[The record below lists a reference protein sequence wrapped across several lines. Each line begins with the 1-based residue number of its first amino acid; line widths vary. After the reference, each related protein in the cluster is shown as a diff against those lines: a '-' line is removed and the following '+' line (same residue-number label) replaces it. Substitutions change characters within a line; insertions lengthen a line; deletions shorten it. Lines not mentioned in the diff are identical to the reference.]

1 MIKFKFGIITL
12 LGCILLI
19 SCEDFLEIETP
30 HNKIVSETV
39 FKDDETA
46 ISTVTGIYNELF
58 NADFSNGYIS
68 SVTVLAGMS
77 SDIFQMR
84 SETDNRYGPFNQNQ
98 ISPNESPDATA
109 NYNLWSSAYNIIY
122 MTNSVLEGLDKSTS
136 VSQNVRT
143 MLTGQALFIRAFAYF
158 YLTNL
163 YGDVPLVLSTDY
175 RENSR
180 IERSAHLEVLKQIE
194 SDLELSRSLL
204 KGVED
209 HANCERTRVSYFVVL
224 AFSARTNLY
233 LQNWEKAEEYS
244 NEIIDQT
251 SQYEILKDLNEVF
264 LANSREAIWQL
275 SPIGRGNIL
284 TYTWEGYVFR
294 GNNSSTFQLS
304 DDFLES
310 LEPDD
315 QRLSHWIAYNSS
327 RNFYYPYKYKDRT
340 SINNISEYSMV
351 LRLSEQYLIRAEA
364 RAMQDKLS
372 EAVLDMDVLRQR
384 ANIDLLSDTNPIIGK
399 EELLKA
405 ILDERKRELFGEWGH
420 RWLDLKR
427 TGKVNEVL
435 QPIKPFWQETDIWFP
450 IPGEERA
457 KNSNLSQNEGY

>member
-1 MIKFKFGIITL
+1 MIKFKFEIIIL
-12 LGCILLI
+12 FACISLT

-30 HNKIVSETV
+30 HTKIVSETV
-39 FKDDETA
+39 FKNDETA

-58 NADFSNGYIS
+58 NADFSSGYIN
-68 SVTVLAGMS
+68 SVTVLAGIS
-77 SDIFQMR
+77 SDVFQMR

-98 ISPNESPDATA
+98 ISPNGSPDAIA

-122 MTNSVLEGLDKSTS
+122 MANSVLEGLEKSTS
-136 VSQNVRT
+136 ISQNVRT
-143 MLTGQALFIRAFAYF
+143 MLTGQALFIRAFSYF

-175 RENSR
+175 RENSI
-180 IERSAHLEVLKQIE
+180 IERRAHLEVLRQIE
-194 SDLELSRSLL
+194 SDLELSRNLL
-204 KGVED
+204 KGAED
-209 HANCERTRVSYFVVL
+209 HANSERTHVNYFVVL

-244 NEIIDQT
+244 NEVIDQA
-251 SQYEILKDLNEVF
+251 SQYEILENLNEVF

-294 GNNSSTFQLS
+294 GNNTSTFQLS
-304 DDFLES
+304 NDFVES
-310 LEPDD
+310 LEPND

-327 RNFYYPYKYKDRT
+327 GNFYYPNKYKDRT

-364 RAMQDKLS
+364 RTMLGNLTDAITDVNAIRIRADIQPIDKNSS
-372 EAVLDMDVLRQR
+372 E
-384 ANIDLLSDTNPIIGK
+384 ITK
-399 EELLKA
+399 EELLKL
-405 ILDERKRELFGEWGH
+405 ILNERKNELFSEWGH
-420 RWLDLKR
+420 RWFDLKR
-427 TGKVNEVL
+427 TKKVNEVL

>member
-1 MIKFKFGIITL
+1 MIKFKFEIIIL
-12 LGCILLI
+12 FACISLT

-39 FKDDETA
+39 FKNDETA

-58 NADFSNGYIS
+58 NTDFSSGYVS

-77 SDIFQMR
+77 SDVFQMR

-98 ISPNESPDATA
+98 ISPNGSPDAIA

-122 MTNSVLEGLDKSTS
+122 MANSVLEGLEKSTS
-136 VSQNVRT
+136 ISQNVRT
-143 MLTGQALFIRAFAYF
+143 MLTGQALLIRAFSYF

-175 RENSR
+175 RENSI
-180 IERSAHLEVLKQIE
+180 IERRAHLEVLKQVE
-194 SDLELSRSLL
+194 SDLELSRNLL
-204 KGVED
+204 KGTED
-209 HANCERTRVSYFVVL
+209 YANSERTHVNYFVVL

-244 NEIIDQT
+244 NEVIDQA
-251 SQYEILKDLNEVF
+251 SQYEILENLNEVF

-284 TYTWEGYVFR
+284 TYTFEGNVFR
-294 GNNSSTFQLS
+294 GNNASTFQLS
-304 DDFLES
+304 DDFVKS
-310 LEPDD
+310 LEPND
-315 QRLSHWIAYNSS
+315 QRLSHWIAYNSIG
-327 RNFYYPYKYKDRT
+327 NFYYPNKYKDRT
-340 SINNISEYSMV
+340 SNNNISEYSMV

-364 RAMQDKLS
+364 RTMLGNLTDAITDVNAIRIRADIEPIDNNNS
-372 EAVLDMDVLRQR
+372 E
-384 ANIDLLSDTNPIIGK
+384 ITK
-399 EELLKA
+399 EELLKL
-405 ILDERKRELFGEWGH
+405 ILNERKNELFSEWGH
-420 RWLDLKR
+420 RWFDLKR
-427 TGKVNEVL
+427 TKKVNEVL

>member
-1 MIKFKFGIITL
+1 MIKFKFEI
-12 LGCILLI
+12 ILLFACI
-19 SCEDFLEIETP
+19 SLTSCEDFLEIETP

-39 FKDDETA
+39 FKNDETA

-58 NADFSNGYIS
+58 NADFSSGYIS

-77 SDIFQMR
+77 SDVFQMR

-98 ISPNESPDATA
+98 ISPNGSPDATA

-122 MTNSVLEGLDKSTS
+122 MANSVLEGLEKSTS
-136 VSQNVRT
+136 ISQNVRT
-143 MLTGQALFIRAFAYF
+143 MLTGQALFIRAFSYF

-175 RENSR
+175 GENSI
-180 IERSAHLEVLKQIE
+180 IERRAHLEVLKQVE
-194 SDLELSRSLL
+194 SDLELSRNLL
-204 KGVED
+204 KGAED
-209 HANCERTRVSYFVVL
+209 YANSERTHVNYFVVL

-244 NEIIDQT
+244 NEVIDQA
-251 SQYEILKDLNEVF
+251 SQYEILENLNEVF

-294 GNNSSTFQLS
+294 GNNASTFQLS
-304 DDFLES
+304 DDFVES
-310 LEPDD
+310 HEPND
-315 QRLSHWIAYNSS
+315 QRLSHWIAYNSIG
-327 RNFYYPYKYKDRT
+327 NFYYPNKYKDRT

-364 RAMQDKLS
+364 RTMLENLPDAITDVNAIRIRAGIEPIDNNHS
-372 EAVLDMDVLRQR
+372 E
-384 ANIDLLSDTNPIIGK
+384 ITK
-399 EELLKA
+399 EELLKL
-405 ILDERKRELFGEWGH
+405 ILNERKNELFSEWGH
-420 RWLDLKR
+420 RWFDLKR
-427 TGKVNEVL
+427 TKKVNEVL

-450 IPGEERA
+450 IPGEERT